1 MQQAKLRFHY
11 GAMNSGKSTIILTTA
26 FNYEQRGIPFIIL
39 KSVIDDRDGEC
50 IIKSRTGLERSCI
63 AIGKNDNIYEFVKEN
78 YINKNESLSWI
89 FVDEAQ
95 FLNIEQI
102 NELARIVDDFNID
115 VQCFGL
121 RTDFQTKL
129 FPGSM
134 RLMEIADKIVEM
146 KSMCSCGNK
155 NIVNARIDSSGKL
168 ITQGNSVE
176 IGGEDK
182 YITLCRKCY
191 NSMIKNMN
199 SF

>member
-1 MQQAKLRFHY
+1 M
-11 GAMNSGKSTIILTTA
+11 
-26 FNYEQRGIPFIIL
+26 
-39 KSVIDDRDGEC
+39 
-50 IIKSRTGLERSCI
+50 
-63 AIGKNDNIYEFVKEN
+63 
-78 YINKNESLSWI
+78 
-89 FVDEAQ
+89 DEAQ
-95 FLNIEQI
+95 FLSIEQI

-155 NIVNARIDSSGKL
+155 NIVNARIDSTGKL
-168 ITQGNSVE
+168 ITHGNSVE

-191 NSMIKNMN
+191 NNMIKK
-199 SF
+199 